1 IRLVP
6 HYLEHRVLYLYGSGE
21 AFSNVWGGDLRN
33 TGNRSSGRLKP
44 DGTVVPRN
52 AFVGLPIHRVD
63 MRVTKRVPLARSLKA
78 EGSFEMFNV
87 FNHENFGSYALT
99 QSLANYG
106 QPQQNIALAYQ
117 PRMLQLGFR
126 LTF

>member
-1 IRLVP
+1 
-6 HYLEHRVLYLYGSGE
+6 
-21 AFSNVWGGDLRN
+21 
-33 TGNRSSGRLKP
+33 
-44 DGTVVPRN
+44 VVPRD

-63 MRVTKRVPLARSLKA
+63 LRATKRITLRGSAKL

-87 FNHENFGSYALT
+87 FNHANFGSYALT

-117 PRMLQLGFR
+117 PRMMQLGLR
-126 LTF
+126 VTF